1 MAANGNELDRA
12 AARAAR
18 EAARAARAEVDTQV
32 EQLLTDV
39 QALIDALREVADA
52 KVSLLRSRVANAVA
66 ATKAAWST
74 RAQQALEQSDR
85 YVHAQPWQLVGVAA
99 TSGLIVGL
107 FMGARARRFAL
118 RHEA

>member
-1 MAANGNELDRA
+1 MATNGNELDRA

-18 EAARAARAEVDTQV
+18 EATRAARAEVDRQV
-32 EQLLTDV
+32 KQLLTDV

-74 RAQQALEQSDR
+74 RAQHALEQSDR
-85 YVHAQPWQLVGVAA
+85 YVHATVATGGRRRNKWIDRRPLHGGWIA
-99 TSGLIVGL
+99 SLRP
-107 FMGARARRFAL
+107 AR
-118 RHEA
+118 

>member
-1 MAANGNELDRA
+1 MATNGNELDRA

-18 EAARAARAEVDTQV
+18 EAARAEVDTQV
-32 EQLLTDV
+32 KQLLTDV

-52 KVSLLRSRVANAVA
+52 KVGLLRSRVENAVA
-66 ATKAAWST
+66 ATKAAWNT
-74 RAQQALEQSDR
+74 RAQRALEQSDR

-107 FMGARARRFAL
+107 FMGARSRRFGY
-118 RHEA
+118 

>member
-1 MAANGNELDRA
+1 MTTNGNELDRA

-18 EAARAARAEVDTQV
+18 EATRAARAEVDTQV

-39 QALIDALREVADA
+39 QALIAALREVADA
-52 KVSLLRSRVANAVA
+52 KVSLLRSRVVNAVA

-74 RAQQALEQSDR
+74 RTQHALEQSDR

-99 TSGLIVGL
+99 ASGLIVGL
-107 FMGARARRFAL
+107 FMGARSRRFAL
-118 RHEA
+118 RDEG